1 MKRPTPKLTDMGQR
15 QDVFSR
21 RAFLMG
27 GAVGAGLLTLGGR
40 LVHLQI
46 INTRRYETLADSNQF
61 DYRLTPPP
69 RGLIV
74 DRNGVVLA
82 SNRPN
87 FRLLLAR
94 EEHMDVPALLE
105 RLSELIPLDEA
116 RRRRLTREIM
126 ASPRRVPVSVM
137 EDMTWEQFSRVNVRA
152 PELPGVTADMGEV
165 RVYPYGGAY
174 AHVIGYV
181 AKVTAEDVRRAGPN
195 PEPILMHPGFRIGK
209 QGVEKSLDRDLRGRP
224 GAVKVEVDANGRV
237 VREDPA
243 GNIPSTPG
251 SEVKLTLDSD
261 IQNRALEVFDEN
273 SGAAVMVDC
282 RSGDILCMVSAPSF
296 DANIFVRGATG
307 PEYRALANYE
317 RRPLLDKALTGTYP
331 PGSTFKTMTALAALE
346 AGVDP
351 NVRINCGG
359 GMRFGGRVFHCWN
372 HRGHGPQTMHD
383 AIKNS
388 CDIYFYT
395 VAARIGPDIIAR
407 TARAFGLGQTFDIGI
422 GGQRAG
428 VVPDQA
434 WKRHYFRRTPANQPW
449 FPGES
454 LSYGIGQG
462 YLNVN
467 GLQLAV
473 MTARLANAR
482 KAIQPRLIH
491 SVGGVERPSG
501 AAAPDLP
508 FPHEH
513 LHVVREAMASV
524 ANDVGGG
531 AYRQSQLGLGDVKMA
546 GKTGTAQVRS
556 FDTGS
561 RSDAGMPWRLKAHN
575 LFVAFAPYDDP
586 RYAISVI
593 VQHGGGSGATIAAPI
608 AREVMKVA
616 LLKDPEVVRRIEQP
630 LRMAAAASARGPQRM
645 APEPDPTSVVPPV
658 TDAATGAAIP
668 QPAAPPDLPET
679 PPQEFEH

>member
-1 MKRPTPKLTDMGQR
+1 MKRPVPKLTDGNQR
-15 QDVFSR
+15 QGVFNR
-21 RAFLMG
+21 RAFVMG
-27 GAVGAGLLTLGGR
+27 GFVGGGMLALGGR
-40 LVHLQI
+40 LVQLQLVD
-46 INTRRYETLADSNQF
+46 TRRYELLAASNQF

-69 RGLIV
+69 RGLIL

-87 FRLLLAR
+87 FRLLMAR
-94 EEHMDVPALLE
+94 EEHVDIEEVLE
-105 RLSELIPLDEA
+105 RLSQLVPLDA
-116 RRRRLTREIM
+116 SRRRRLARDIART
-126 ASPRRVPVSVM
+126 PRRVPVSIM

-152 PELPGVTADMGEV
+152 PELPGVSADMGEV
-165 RVYPYGGAY
+165 RVYPYSGAY

-181 AKVTAEDVRRAGPN
+181 AKVTADDVRRAGPN

-209 QGVEKSLDRDLRGRP
+209 QGVERSLDRDLRGRP
-224 GAVKVEVDANGRV
+224 GAQKVEVDANGRV
-237 VREDPA
+237 VREDPSGDIA
-243 GNIPSTPG
+243 PTPG
-251 SEVKLTLDSD
+251 KEVKLTLDSD
-261 IQNRALEVFDEN
+261 VQNRALEVFGEE
-273 SGAAVMVDC
+273 SGAAVMIDC

-307 PEYRALANYE
+307 AEYSALANYE
-317 RRPLLDKALTGTYP
+317 RRPLLDKALSGTYP
-331 PGSTFKTMTALAALE
+331 PGSTFKTMTGMAALE

-351 NVRINCGG
+351 MQTVTCTG
-359 GMRFGGRVFHCWN
+359 GMRFGNRVFHCWN

-388 CDIYFYT
+388 CDVYFYT

-407 TARAFGLGQTFDIGI
+407 TARAFGLGQVFDIGI

-428 VVPDQA
+428 VVPDSE
-434 WKRHYFRRTPANQPW
+434 WKRRQFASNPANQPW

-467 GLQLAV
+467 ALQLAV
-473 MTARLANAR
+473 MTARLANTR
-482 KAIQPRLIH
+482 KAINPRLIH

-501 AAAPDLP
+501 AEVPDLP
-508 FPHEH
+508 FSQQH
-513 LHVVREAMASV
+513 LTTVREGMAAV
-524 ANDVGGG
+524 ANDVTGG
-531 AYRQSQLGLGDVKMA
+531 AYRQSQLGLGPIKMA

-586 RYAISVI
+586 RYAMSVV

-616 LLKDPEVVRRIEQP
+616 LLKDPEVRERIERARTQP
-630 LRMAAAASARGPQRM
+630 TPRTSGPVAAETDPSASAPPPSDVGQPDM
-645 APEPDPTSVVPPV
+645 APAPTPADPVP
-658 TDAATGAAIP
+658 T
-668 QPAAPPDLPET
+668 APLDT
-679 PPQEFEH
+679 EH

>member
-1 MKRPTPKLTDMGQR
+1 MKRPVPKLSDGNQR
-15 QDVFSR
+15 QGVFNR
-21 RAFLMG
+21 RAFVMG
-27 GAVGAGLLTLGGR
+27 GLVGGGMVALGGR
-40 LVHLQI
+40 LVQLQLVD
-46 INTRRYETLADSNQF
+46 TRRYEMLAASNQF

-69 RGLIV
+69 RGLIL

-87 FRLLLAR
+87 FRLLMSR
-94 EEHMDVPALLE
+94 EEHSDIEEVLE
-105 RLSELIPLDEA
+105 RLGQLVPLDEN
-116 RRRRLTREIM
+116 RRRRLAREI
-126 ASPRRVPVSVM
+126 ARTPRRVPVSIM

-152 PELPGVTADMGEV
+152 PELPGVSADMGEV
-165 RVYPYGGAY
+165 RVYPYAGAY

-181 AKVTAEDVRRAGPN
+181 AKVTADDVRQAGPN
-195 PEPILMHPGFRIGK
+195 PDPILMHPGFRIGK
-209 QGVEKSLDRDLRGRP
+209 QGVERSLDRDLRGRP
-224 GAVKVEVDANGRV
+224 GALKVEVDANGRV
-237 VREDPA
+237 VREDPSGDIA
-243 GNIPSTPG
+243 PMPG
-251 SEVKLTLDSD
+251 KEVKLTLDSD
-261 IQNRALEVFDEN
+261 IQNRALEVFGEE
-273 SGAAVMVDC
+273 SGAAVMIDC

-317 RRPLLDKALTGTYP
+317 RRPLLDKALSGTYP
-331 PGSTFKTMTALAALE
+331 PGSTFKTMTGMAALE

-351 NVRINCGG
+351 MQTVTCTG
-359 GMRFGGRVFHCWN
+359 GMRFGNRVFHCWN

-388 CDIYFYT
+388 CDVYFYT

-407 TARAFGLGQTFDIGI
+407 TARAFGLGQVFDIGI

-428 VVPDQA
+428 VVPDSD
-434 WKRHYFRRTPANQPW
+434 WKRRQFASNPANQPW

-467 GLQLAV
+467 ALQLAV
-473 MTARLANAR
+473 MVSRLANAH
-482 KAIQPRLIH
+482 KAIYPRLIR

-501 AAAPDLP
+501 AAVPDLP
-508 FPHEH
+508 FSQQH
-513 LHVVREAMASV
+513 LTTVREGMAAV
-524 ANDVGGG
+524 ANDVTGG
-531 AYRQSQLGLGDVKMA
+531 AYRQSQLGLGPIKMA

-586 RYAISVI
+586 RYAMSVV

-616 LLKDPEVVRRIEQP
+616 LLKDPEVRARIERALGQAPGRSTGPATAEPAPEGAAPSTTDVGQP
-630 LRMAAAASARGPQRM
+630 DDTPAPSAAPAASS
-645 APEPDPTSVVPPV
+645 APLDT
-658 TDAATGAAIP
+658 
-668 QPAAPPDLPET
+668 
-679 PPQEFEH
+679 EH